1 MEGEEE
7 DQVDSS
13 CSAGWGKDVDFG
25 RLRELARLC
34 RGDILTMTNIAGSGH
49 PGGSM
54 SSLDIYLTLFSVAN
68 VDPKNPYDP
77 ARDRIV
83 VSHGHT
89 SPGVYSVLGRLGFI
103 PKEEVLSLF
112 RRGGSPYEGHVER
125 SIPGVEWT
133 TGNLGQGLSAGCG
146 FALAS
151 RLLGIPYHVFVVMS
165 DAEQAKGQVAE
176 ARRFAI
182 KHEINNITVII
193 DYNEI
198 QISGSVHDVMPVNI
212 AANYASDG
220 WKVMEVDGHDH
231 EALCKAILEARD
243 LHSPVVIIA
252 KTTIGKGVSFMEGKE
267 EYHGRALNED
277 EFQKALKELD
287 VSDYRNGYRKKREEF
302 VPEMPEAEVPIP
314 SINVDVGTPFS
325 YRPGDKIDNRAAF
338 GKALVDL
345 GKRNCGKEGHTPI
358 AVFDCDLADSV
369 RTGWFSREKDLA
381 PYFFEAGVAEHNAA
395 TVAGSLSSQGVVAF
409 FGDFGVFGID
419 EVYNQ
424 QRLNDIN
431 HANIKLILTH
441 LGLDVGQDGKTH
453 HCIDYIGLLR
463 NLFGFRLIL
472 PADANQMD
480 RAVRYVSERYGNYA
494 IGMGRS
500 SQPII
505 TDLEGEPL
513 FGEGY
518 SFKYGAIDLV
528 REGGAAT
535 IISYGQMLHRAILA
549 WEALKKEGIEVT
561 VLNCSSPLHPEEGPL
576 LEAAERGPVF
586 VYEDHNAFTGLGC
599 VVGGVY
605 LRHRISVNLH
615 CLGVS
620 TYAPS
625 GEPEILYQLQGLAPE
640 QLAERIREEIG

>member
-1 MEGEEE
+1 M
-7 DQVDSS
+7 DSS
-13 CSAGWGKDVDFG
+13 CSSKLGREVDFE

-34 RGDILTMTNIAGSGH
+34 RGDIITMTNIAGSGH

-54 SSLDIYLTLFSVAN
+54 SSVDIYLALFSVAK
-68 VDPKNPYDP
+68 VDPANPYDP
-77 ARDRIV
+77 GRDRIV

-89 SPGVYSVLGRLGFI
+89 SPGVYAVLGRLGFI
-103 PKEEVLSLF
+103 PTNEVLSLF

-151 RLLGIPYHVFVVMS
+151 RLLGLSYQVYVVMS

-182 KHEINNITVII
+182 KHGIHNVTVII

-198 QISGSVHDVMPVNI
+198 QISGSVHEVMPVNI
-212 AANYASDG
+212 AENYASDG
-220 WKVMEVDGHDH
+220 WSVMEVDGHDH
-231 EALCKAILEARD
+231 EALCGAIAEARD
-243 LHSPVVIIA
+243 DVDHPVVIIA
-252 KTTIGKGVSFMEGKE
+252 KTVIGKGVSFMEGKE
-267 EYHGRALNED
+267 EYHGRALNEE
-277 EFQKALKELD
+277 EFQMALRELEVD
-287 VSDYRNGYRKKREEF
+287 DSREGHLKRRQEF
-302 VPEMPEAEVPIP
+302 VPEMPEPEVPLP
-314 SINVDVGTPFS
+314 EINLEVGEPFS
-325 YRPGDKIDNRAAF
+325 YEPGNKIDNRAAF
-338 GKALVDL
+338 GKALVDI
-345 GKRNCGKEGHTPI
+345 GKRNCGRPGHTPI

-369 RTGWFSREKDLA
+369 RTGWFSRERDLA

-431 HANIKLILTH
+431 HANIKLVLTH

-463 NLFGFRLIL
+463 NLFGFKLIL
-472 PADANQMD
+472 PADSNQMD
-480 RAVRYVSERYGNYA
+480 RAVRFAAAQYGNYA

-505 TDLEGEPL
+505 TDEEGRPL
-513 FGEGY
+513 FAGDY
-518 SFKYGAIDLV
+518 RFAYGNIDLV
-528 REGGAAT
+528 RKGGDAT
-535 IISYGQMLHRAILA
+535 IVSYGQMLHRAVEV
-549 WEALKKEGIEVT
+549 WKRLKEEGIEVT
-561 VLNCSSPLHPEEGPL
+561 VLNCPCPLHPQEEPL

-586 VYEDHNAFTGLGC
+586 VYEDHNAYTGLGC
-599 VVGGVY
+599 VVGGIY
-605 LRHRISVNLH
+605 LRERVPARLH
-615 CLGVS
+615 CLGV
-620 TYAPS
+620 TNYAPS
-625 GEPEILYQLQGLAPE
+625 GEPEILYRLQGLAPE
-640 QLAERIREEIG
+640 QLVRRIKEEIE

>member
-1 MEGEEE
+1 M
-7 DQVDSS
+7 DS
-13 CSAGWGKDVDFG
+13 CSSAWGREVDLQ
-25 RLRELARLC
+25 RMRELARLC
-34 RGDILTMTNIAGSGH
+34 RGDIITMTNIAGSGH

-54 SSLDIYLTLFSVAN
+54 SSVDIYLTLFSVAA
-68 VDPKNPYDP
+68 VNPANPHDP

-103 PKEEVLSLF
+103 PTDEVIALF

-133 TGNLGQGLSAGCG
+133 SGNLGQGLSAGCG

-151 RLLGIPYHVFVVMS
+151 RLLNTPYQVYVVMS

-176 ARRFAI
+176 ARRFAV
-182 KHEINNITVII
+182 KHGINNVTVIV

-198 QISGSVHDVMPVNI
+198 QISGSVHKVMPVNI
-212 AANYASDG
+212 ADNYASDG
-220 WKVMEVDGHDH
+220 WRVMEVDGHDH
-231 EALCKAILEARD
+231 EALCQAILQAKED
-243 LHSPVVIIA
+243 EDHPVVIIA

-277 EFQKALKELD
+277 EFIRALSELEIED
-287 VSDYRNGYRKKREEF
+287 LRNGFRQRRDAF
-302 VPEMPEAEVPIP
+302 VPRMPEGEISIP
-314 SINVDVGTPFS
+314 EIRIDPGEPFS
-325 YRPGDKIDNRAAF
+325 YSPGDKVDNRTAF
-338 GKALVDL
+338 GKALVDI
-345 GKRNCGKEGHTPI
+345 GKLNCGRDGYTPI

-369 RTGWFSREKDLA
+369 RTGWFSRDEDLA

-395 TVAGSLSSQGVVAF
+395 TVAGSISSQGVVAF

-431 HANIKLILTH
+431 HANVKLILTH

-472 PADANQMD
+472 PADPSQMD
-480 RAVRYVSERYGNYA
+480 RVVRFVSAQYGNYA

-500 SQPII
+500 GQPIL
-505 TDLEGEPL
+505 TDDKGDPL
-513 FGEGY
+513 FSSGY
-518 SFKYGAIDLV
+518 RFQYGAVDTV
-528 REGGAAT
+528 RRGDAAT
-535 IISYGQMLHRAILA
+535 ILSYGQMLHRAVEA
-549 WEALKKEGIEVT
+549 WEILRSEGIEVT
-561 VLNCSSPLHPEEGPL
+561 VLNCSCPLHSSEAPL
-576 LEAAERGPVF
+576 LEAAKRGPVF
-586 VYEDHNAFTGLGC
+586 VYEDHNVKTGLGC
-599 VVGGVY
+599 LVGGIY
-605 LRHRISVNLH
+605 LRNRVQVKLH
-615 CLGVS
+615 CLGVQ

-625 GEPEILYQLQGLAPE
+625 GEPEILYRLQGLAR
-640 QLAERIREEIG
+640 AAC